1 MKDLLSGTDHVGEAA
16 AVTEEQGALGGP
28 TALRIM
34 LGAHLRRM
42 REDANI
48 SRSDAGW
55 AIRGSESKISRLELG
70 RVGFK
75 TRDVDD
81 LLTLYKLADPEE
93 RARLLDLAQQ
103 ANNPGWWQRYDDLTP
118 SWFHSYLGLEVAADL
133 IRTFEVQF
141 VPGLLQTPEYARA
154 VTQLGHAEAPLP
166 TAEVERLV
174 ALRVSR
180 QEILTRTKP
189 ARLWAVIDEAAL
201 RRPIGGQAVLRD
213 QLEHLVELARQPNI
227 TLQIIPFSAGGYAAT
242 GGAFSILRFS
252 DTDLPDIV
260 YIEHLTSAV
269 YLDKREDLDKYVVT
283 MDALSIAAGTPRE
296 TENVL
301 TTIIKTLD

>member
-1 MKDLLSGTDHVGEAA
+1 
-16 AVTEEQGALGGP
+16 VTEEPGTPGGP

-42 REDANI
+42 REEAGI
-48 SRSDAGW
+48 SRADAGW

-75 TRDVDD
+75 PRDVGD
-81 LLTLYKLADPEE
+81 LLTLYGVTDPAE

-118 SWFHSYLGLEVAADL
+118 TWFHSYLGLEEAASL

-141 VPGLLQTPEYARA
+141 VPGLLQTPDYARA

-166 TAEVERLV
+166 AAEADRLV
-174 ALRVSR
+174 ALRLAR
-180 QEILTRTKP
+180 QRILTRGRAT
-189 ARLWAVIDEAAL
+189 RLWAVVDEVVL
-201 RRPIGGQAVLRD
+201 RRAIGGPRVLRD
-213 QLEHLVELARQPNI
+213 QLEHLLELSSMSNI
-227 TLQIIPFSAGGYAAT
+227 TLQVIPIDRGGYVAT
-242 GGAFSILRFS
+242 GGAFSLLRFA
-252 DTDLPDIV
+252 DTDLPDVV

-269 YLDKREDLDKYVVT
+269 YLDKREEVDKYVVT

-296 TENVL
+296 TEDLLKN
-301 TTIIKTLD
+301 IIKSLP

>member
-1 MKDLLSGTDHVGEAA
+1 
-16 AVTEEQGALGGP
+16 
-28 TALRIM
+28 M

-42 REDANI
+42 REEAGI
-48 SRSDAGW
+48 SRADAGW

-75 TRDVDD
+75 PRDVGD
-81 LLTLYKLADPEE
+81 LLTLYGVTDPAE

-118 SWFHSYLGLEVAADL
+118 TWFHSYLGLEEAASL

-141 VPGLLQTPEYARA
+141 VPGLLQTPDYARA

-166 TAEVERLV
+166 KAEVDRLV
-174 ALRVSR
+174 ALRLAR
-180 QEILTRTKP
+180 QRILTRGRAT
-189 ARLWAVIDEAAL
+189 RLWAIVDEVVL
-201 RRPIGGQAVLRD
+201 RRAIGGPRVLRD
-213 QLEHLVELARQPNI
+213 QLEHLLELSSRSNI
-227 TLQIIPFSAGGYAAT
+227 TLQVIPIDRGGYVAT
-242 GGAFSILRFS
+242 GGAFSLMRFA
-252 DTDLPDIV
+252 DTDLPDVV

-269 YLDKREDLDKYVVT
+269 YLDKREEVDKYVVT

-296 TENVL
+296 TEDLLKN
-301 TTIIKTLD
+301 IIKSLP